1 MSQPTPKPKA
11 PTNPTHPPLPTLPQQ
26 TMKRLVPLRT
36 ALLVLVVLHS
46 SAGPFT
52 SRSTPSLL
60 CRATPVMVGN
70 DSDPVD
76 VPRRSLWELSVVWDK
91 LGHFVARLWH
101 GHHDADDDGCEKRK
115 HPLPGMTSLS
125 ANETATT
132 LTTHNDSATVT
143 THRRLLEEEEK
154 EHSKE
159 AELRALKMVQISRAR
174 DVTSHER
181 LWAAVIDDDEE
192 GKKKHD
198 EGYAYHQTTDN
209 PKAHRITTPG
219 QQPVLVGDIVEHYSS
234 LSTVL
239 QDIPEDEVPDTYAR
253 NMENPYQESTLP
265 APEPPSHPKPG
276 HHSGSPYHSQ
286 PAEHTEEVESNKD
299 GGKTIYMTS
308 VKTVTEDLPADHV
321 RELPQGEGG
330 DYADKEAS
338 VSSPHHE
345 RQLFIHPEDFK
356 LHAHKHDN
364 DEDDDDEQNDN
375 VGGPYYSKDGGL
387 WRRKFKGPKTPQGF
401 PLPGST
407 NHHHLH
413 QHHRQLREQARAN
426 MSGTELAQIRE
437 EAREELVQ
445 ALRLAAR
452 DAEAQRTDLS
462 VGNSLEAVMNAL
474 AVRRPPVPGMTTGT
488 PVTEAKQQDTKG
500 REQVRLPGDEMQP
513 EVENPLPPG
522 RERRRLR
529 GLQQAGAGVGAAL
542 VSTFTEAQK
551 AEMRQIFYDAA
562 LSMMREAAR
571 QALNTNQG
579 GSSGSSNS
587 IFPSANGKNVGSNV
601 VNQDAYAAAL
611 TAMVNAVGSKEM
623 NNANGAIASHTGG
636 TGGVVEGGGNNG
648 GGGGAPAKKQSLL
661 EVARE
666 VARHNSPS
674 AGRPPAA
681 AGRRPNG
688 RRNLRG
694 LKNTIRI
701 PVPYT
706 LDPPSNDTAPI
717 FIHNGTDAIYVPLRQ
732 VDPSLQEE
740 AFARLGPM
748 GPIIQGAADAID
760 GESVKATKDGERLGG
775 GQGSVTN
782 PAHPKDLEWAEWLLI
797 LVKEHNAKQ
806 HWQQEQRT
814 TRNLA
819 EGDAAA
825 VPTTADTATTPPAV
839 PAQSDAAAAT
849 TTTTTTTTPTLA
861 GTPGMGNAGNPN
873 LDLGALAGLLQ
884 HQFVPPVPGGM
895 GQHTQDPAAAP
906 QTDALGNII
915 TRMMGPMEAKKKK
928 QEEGKEGEGDKAAK
942 DKRKEGEA
950 ERPGLGDIFYDRA
963 SSQLM
968 SHSASNFQKM
978 QDAMS
983 SIMAQEGIMSWEDG
997 MEGFGE

>member
-1 MSQPTPKPKA
+1 
-11 PTNPTHPPLPTLPQQ
+11 
-26 TMKRLVPLRT
+26 MKRLVPLRT

-46 SAGPFT
+46 STGPFT

-60 CRATPVMVGN
+60 CRATPIMVGD
-70 DSDPVD
+70 DSAPVD
-76 VPRRSLWELSVVWDK
+76 VPRRSLWEFSVVWDK

-101 GHHDADDDGCEKRK
+101 GHHGDDGDDDDCEKRK

-125 ANETATT
+125 ANETAIT
-132 LTTHNDSATVT
+132 LATHNDSATLT
-143 THRRLLEEEEK
+143 THRRLVEEEER

-181 LWAAVIDDDEE
+181 LWAAVIDDDDED
-192 GKKKHD
+192 KKRHD
-198 EGYAYHQTTDN
+198 DGYAYDQTTYT
-209 PKAHRITTPG
+209 PKAHRTTNPG
-219 QQPVLVGDIVEHYSS
+219 QKPILVGNIVEHYSS

-239 QDIPEDEVPDTYAR
+239 QDIPEDEDPDTHAR
-253 NMENPYQESTLP
+253 NMENPYQEPTLP
-265 APEPPSHPKPG
+265 APEPPSHPQPG
-276 HHSGSPYHSQ
+276 EHPRSPYHSQ
-286 PAEHTEEVESNKD
+286 PAEYTELHESNKD
-299 GGKTIYMTS
+299 GGKTVYMTS
-308 VKTVTEDLPADHV
+308 MKVVMEDAPADQV
-321 RELPQGEGG
+321 QELPQ
-330 DYADKEAS
+330 DYTDEEAS

-364 DEDDDDEQNDN
+364 KDDEDDDEENEN
-375 VGGPYYSKDGGL
+375 LGGPYYSKDGGL
-387 WRRKFKGPKTPQGF
+387 WRRKVKGPKTPQGF
-401 PLPGST
+401 PLPGSISKG
-407 NHHHLH
+407 HRHHLH
-413 QHHRQLREQARAN
+413 QHHRQLREQARAD
-426 MSGTELAQIRE
+426 MSESELAQIRE

-445 ALRLAAR
+445 ALRVAAR

-462 VGNSLEAVMNAL
+462 VANSLEAVLNAL
-474 AVRRPPVPGMTTGT
+474 AVRRPPVPGLTTGT
-488 PVTEAKQQDTKG
+488 PVTEAKQPDAKG
-500 REQVRLPGDEMQP
+500 REQVRLPGDGMQP
-513 EVENPLPPG
+513 EVDNPLPPG

-529 GLQQAGAGVGAAL
+529 GLQQGGAAPGAGVGAAL
-542 VSTFTEAQK
+542 VGSFTEAQK

-579 GSSGSSNS
+579 GSSGSGSNS
-587 IFPSANGKNVGSNV
+587 IFPSANGNSVGSNV

-611 TAMVNAVGSKEM
+611 NAMVNAVSSKEM
-623 NNANGAIASHTGG
+623 DNANGAIASHSGG
-636 TGGVVEGGGNNG
+636 PGGVVEGDGHSGGVKKQSLDGHSG
-648 GGGGAPAKKQSLL
+648 GGGGSPAKKQSLL

-694 LKNTIRI
+694 LKNTIRL

-706 LDPPSNDTAPI
+706 RDPSSNDTSPI
-717 FIHNGTDAIYVPLRQ
+717 LGHNETDAIYVPLRQ
-732 VDPSLQEE
+732 IDHSLQEE
-740 AFARLGPM
+740 AFARLGPLL
-748 GPIIQGAADAID
+748 PIIRGAADAMD
-760 GESVKATKDGERLGG
+760 GEGVKATKDGERLGG

-782 PAHPKDLEWAEWLLI
+782 PTHPKGHEWAEWLLI
-797 LVKEHNAKQ
+797 LVKEHKAKQ

-825 VPTTADTATTPPAV
+825 TPTTADAATTPPAA
-839 PAQSDAAAAT
+839 PAQGDTAAAT
-849 TTTTTTTTPTLA
+849 TTPSLA

-895 GQHTQDPAAAP
+895 GQHTQDPATAP
-906 QTDALGNII
+906 QTDALGNVI
-915 TRMMGPMEAKKKK
+915 TRMMGPFEGGRKK

-942 DKRKEGEA
+942 DKKAKKEEEET
-950 ERPGLGDIFYDRA
+950 ERPGLGDAFYERA

-968 SHSASNFQKM
+968 SHSARNFQKM
-978 QDAMS
+978 QDAVS
-983 SIMAQEGIMSWEDG
+983 SIMAQQGIMTWEDG